1 MNTLFLHFGRVMLFL
16 AEFESAI
23 TPKYAGHYAQR
34 KLDIEYWRGEVH
46 RKQVRGSCA

>member
-1 MNTLFLHFGRVMLFL
+1 MSRLLLRFCRTMLFF

-34 KLDIEYWRGEVH
+34 KLDVEYWRGEVH
-46 RKQVRGSCA
+46 RKQIRGSHA